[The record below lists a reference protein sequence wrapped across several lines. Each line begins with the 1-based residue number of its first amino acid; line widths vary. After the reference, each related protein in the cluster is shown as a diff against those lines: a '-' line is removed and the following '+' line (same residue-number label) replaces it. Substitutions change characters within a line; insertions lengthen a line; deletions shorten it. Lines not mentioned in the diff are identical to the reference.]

1 MSPKKKHYSA
11 SEIGEYFLLLSN
23 NSNKSITNKKL
34 QKLLYYAQAWS
45 MTLKDEPLFNDKI
58 EAWVHGPAIRSVY
71 QEYRKFGFSPI
82 VKDINQKDVAQIKGF
97 CEELLKDENGKNQ
110 THHLAFPNSQNSFA
124 VLEKLSRK
132 ILEVT
137 KHIIKTEKK
146 SEEGTEMDKKRSY
159 IRHNISAWNSLHG
172 ICIRILYCIW

>member
-97 CEELLKDENGKNQ
+97 CEELLKDVWKVYGKYDADYLELLTHNESPWQEARNG
-110 THHLAFPNSQNSFA
+110 
-124 VLEKLSRK
+124 VDG
-132 ILEVT
+132 
-137 KHIIKTEKK
+137 
-146 SEEGTEMDKKRSY
+146 SESSSNEIDLV
-159 IRHNISAWNSLHG
+159 SLKEYYFS
-172 ICIRILYCIW
+172 LLK